1 MNFGQTVGPVAA
13 GILMALWIGL
23 LIRWWE
29 QRQSLLRLVLFML
42 GAALTFNLGRDISL
56 LVLWPVIFA
65 YFFSDLR
72 RSAPRGDSGKCRKWQ
87 LLLPPVLGQ
96 CRFSSSAGSSSA
108 AVLCLRLAARCID
121 GTKGAPE
128 VEQTRFLLKPLFM
141 KRATRR

>member
-1 MNFGQTVGPVAA
+1 MNFGRTVGPVAA

-65 YFFSDLR
+65 YFFVRFAEIS
-72 RSAPRGDSGKCRKWQ
+72 PRGDSGKCRKWQ
-87 LLLPPVLGQ
+87 LLLPPGPVH
-96 CRFSSSAGSSSA
+96 
-108 AVLCLRLAARCID
+108 V
-121 GTKGAPE
+121 
-128 VEQTRFLLKPLFM
+128 
-141 KRATRR
+141 